1 MRLRNLIV
9 RICSSILLCISLQVL
24 AILGVAAEMRI
35 SLQALVVLGVV
46 TEMQRAT
53 KDYQS

>member
-1 MRLRNLIV
+1 
-9 RICSSILLCISLQVL
+9 VL